1 MQPHVWSVEILLS
14 TQLRDH
20 LRRCAH
26 KIVNALRRIIALII
40 LSPATYDIDV
50 ALLPFPFPFP
60 VSCFL
65 HLGRNDVRHSGLSY
79 GRSTERLVVSVLCL
93 IRISSKF
100 ATTSIK
106 HTLIVLI
113 SGTAT
118 MDHGP
123 LSRFKLA
130 HLLRLSGSWSQPYCH
145 RPLLS
150 PRTKVWGVAHL
161 MILQPARSQE
171 VDSSTLMRLA
181 PGMTKD
187 YTALVSNST
196 SKTIKTCISLGIS
209 ALTPWD

>member
-1 MQPHVWSVEILLS
+1 MP
-14 TQLRDH
+14 
-20 LRRCAH
+20 
-26 KIVNALRRIIALII
+26 LII
-40 LSPATYDIDV
+40 LSPSTYDLDV
-50 ALLPFPFPFP
+50 ALLPFIFP

-93 IRISSKF
+93 FRVSSKF
-100 ATTSIK
+100 ATTSIN

-123 LSRFKLA
+123 PSRFKLA
-130 HLLRLSGSWSQPYCH
+130 HLLRLFESWFQPYCH
-145 RPLLS
+145 RPLSS
-150 PRTKVWGVAHL
+150 PRTKLRGVAYL
-161 MILQPARSQE
+161 MNFRPARSQE
-171 VDSSTLMRLA
+171 VDCSTLMRLA

-187 YTALVSNST
+187 YTALVSKRT